1 MDLTWI
7 IVVLSVFAFLLVG
20 FVVSYVIV
28 NRVMFA
34 KFFKRAKDED
44 ILSVSLKDAYYDECR
59 DEMKSAAKSLE
70 QLPYEIVTTTSKDG
84 ILLSA
89 KHYCRGKD
97 KLIVFVHGV
106 HSYPPYCFGVFAL
119 EAYNKGYD
127 LLIVDQRA
135 HWQSGGQ
142 YITYGNKE
150 SDDLLCWLEKID
162 NVSEIFCFGVSMG
175 AATLGFAS
183 DKIRDTRV
191 KALVMDCGYTST
203 QNLIEHL
210 LDARGVPLLLFK
222 PAMRWGKTMADAM
235 TNNTENC
242 LKNTK
247 IPVMFVHGDADT
259 VVPVSATKKNYEAC
273 ASKKNLEIVPNAGHA
288 CSTVIGGEKLRTK
301 IFDFLG
307 GTNE

>member
-7 IVVLSVFAFLLVG
+7 IVLSVLAFLSVG

-28 NRVMFA
+28 NRLMFA

-44 ILSVSLKDAYYDECR
+44 IMSVTLEDAYYDECR
-59 DEMKSAAKSLE
+59 DEMKSAAKKLE
-70 QLPYEIVTTTSKDG
+70 RLPYEIVTTTAKDG

-97 KLIVFVHGV
+97 KLIVLVHGV

-119 EAYNKGYD
+119 EAYDKGYD
-127 LLIVDQRA
+127 LLIIDQRA

-150 SDDLLCWLEKID
+150 SQDLLCWLEKID
-162 NVSEIFCFGVSMG
+162 NVSEIFCFGISMG

-183 DKIRDTRV
+183 DKICDPRV

-203 QNLIEHL
+203 RSLIEHL
-210 LDARGVPLLLFK
+210 LGVRGVPKFLFK
-222 PAMRWGKTMADAM
+222 PTMLWGKTADAM
-235 TNNTENC
+235 TSSTEDC

-247 IPVMFVHGDADT
+247 IPVMFVHGDADV
-259 VVPVSATKKNYEAC
+259 VVPVSETTKNYEAC
-273 ASKKNLEIVPNAGHA
+273 ASKKDLEIVPNAGHGCA
-288 CSTVIGGEKLRTK
+288 TIIGGEKLRTK